1 MRIGQEYTIPEAC
14 KNWVLVSVLGVIVR
28 VCFDLG
34 FVISVKFG
42 GVMGG
47 RVIRVSRVRWV
58 RVRNKQT
65 NKQML
70 RTSTDQ
76 WQLLTPIH
84 LRLRAP

>member
-1 MRIGQEYTIPEAC
+1 M
-14 KNWVLVSVLGVIVR
+14 GVIVR

-47 RVIRVSRVRWV
+47 RVIRVSRVIRVRVRV

-65 NKQML
+65 NKCYAHP
-70 RTSTDQ
+70 RTSGSC
-76 WQLLTPIH
+76 
-84 LRLRAP
+84 